1 MSEEGASF
9 WITLV
14 EKGVGF
20 LLIILSILMI
30 YFTAT
35 STNTLSVA
43 TGMFAFLSIVVLIGG
58 AFLIVVKPPE

>member
-9 WITLV
+9 WITLA
-14 EKGVGF
+14 EKFIG
-20 LLIILSILMI
+20 LILIILSILMF

-35 STNTLSVA
+35 SGA
-43 TGMFAFLSIVVLIGG
+43 LSIFSGVFVFLGVVVLIGG

>member
-9 WITLV
+9 WLSIAEKTVGIVLV
-14 EKGVGF
+14 
-20 LLIILSILMI
+20 ILSILMI

-35 STNTLSVA
+35 STSTISIA
-43 TGMFAFLSIVVLIGG
+43 TGLFAFLSIIVLISG